1 MMESKLKLT
10 PRQRSFLTSFVHL
23 FQNTG
28 EPIHY
33 SEVARNQGLRDSS
46 AYDMLRVLEQKGLII
61 CEYLAPKPVTGP
73 GRTNVVFSPTAEGL
87 SFINHLSSRDTLD
100 KQEWQR
106 VENHI
111 LQSLWH
117 RNTSEHGILLE
128 ELLTGISATGS
139 PLISCAKMI
148 TVLLLGLRE
157 VGLNKGKHRLIN
169 KLLEGS
175 TTKIGL
181 SLLAGVAFSL
191 CLVERV
197 RRRYGLNAGNYLKS
211 YEISLERL
219 SQEGLMTLHRFTCN
233 VWKTLSK
240 VPE

>member
-1 MMESKLKLT
+1 MESNPRLT

-23 FQNTG
+23 FQETG
-28 EPIHY
+28 EPLHY
-33 SEVARNQGLRDSS
+33 SVVAKHERLKNSS
-46 AYDMLRVLEQKGLII
+46 AYDMLRLLEQKGLVG

-87 SFINHLSSRDTLD
+87 NLMCHLSSGETID
-100 KQEWQR
+100 KREWQQ
-106 VENHI
+106 VEAHI

-117 RNTSEHGILLE
+117 RDTSGHGILLE

-139 PLISCAKMI
+139 PLIACARMI

-169 KLLEGS
+169 KLLERS

-211 YEISLERL
+211 YEVSLERL

-233 VWKTLSK
+233 VWKTLTK